1 MIKTKLRIA
10 QGSILPY
17 IAAVVAFLATL
28 ACFLDYDVTMTKFR
42 WEYILPMAYDSK
54 FLNIAWILQTGG
66 LLLLA
71 ILLIVAAKKYLA
83 VLVLPVTM
91 YAVANVFLVLE
102 NNSKYY
108 FLLIGALLVFYFFAL
123 MALNIIHSK
132 FPAMLVSIVIIAGV
146 AVLCVL
152 GKEPF
157 FFIDLNF
164 GEMFDMALLIQ
175 TLGYYAAILLVT
187 FSITEKYVAEIGE
200 APKKEASKKEPTK
213 KEAEPTVAPKKEE
226 APKESSNWS
235 LYERPLDASAE
246 DSADALFIAED
257 TKKAAQRN
265 EAFSVSDW
273 LDQQE
278 DDSKS
283 QAAATPITGT
293 GLQKSLKEEIVYDRD
308 QKLMYRK
315 KVNIFS
321 VIGLILSVAAIMLGV
336 VGLFN
341 IVEIEAL
348 QDDTVVLML
357 FALGLCMLCVFGT
370 RVTYKEYY
378 TKTIVTE
385 RKVVREESNWEE
397 FIANRLEE
405 DERNIASLTESYAKM
420 TAVYTRLLETTSE
433 LSNSVKA
440 LRMNPDAVQTIA
452 LEDAVKELSAEYDD
466 NAAFVVEPTS
476 EEAPEAVETE
486 AFEEQALEEPAFE
499 EQAAEEQIFE
509 EQAFEEQVAENKF
522 EDEFE
527 DEQEKNDYISMSDAF
542 AAYEAAR
549 EAEIR
554 RDAELTEAAEIAE
567 DAVEEAAEEV
577 AEEVAETYEEATE
590 VVEEVAETI
599 EEATENF
606 EAAEE
611 VVEAVAE
618 TAWAAAEPVK
628 EAVAAEYAPYDAA
641 SYEEAP
647 KEEEAEVVLP
657 TFRGFGYDDMDQKDD
672 TDLDDFFAG
681 KPYQM
686 KPFSA
691 RRSSAYYEEPDSD
704 EDDDMPKREYAESIK
719 ANLYGLLDDEE
730 VDDND
735 AEDTEPYFPSSMEEP
750 IEEAAEQVEEAHEDA
765 FGGAEEFKILGGAES
780 AVDELLNEQEDE
792 PMFSAAAD
800 PALPSR
806 EQEEVE
812 VEEVQSAP
820 AQDDE
825 RRRKLQEKLEMIYR
839 RNQEM
844 KRAKEDFKDLE
855 DDIIVIR

>member
-17 IAAVVAFLATL
+17 VAAIVAFLASL

-42 WEYILPMAYDSK
+42 WEYILPMSYDSK

-102 NNSKYY
+102 NNSKFY

-132 FPAMLVSIVIIAGV
+132 FPAMLASIVIIAGI
-146 AVLCVL
+146 AALCVL

-157 FFIDLNF
+157 VFRDVNF

-200 APKKEASKKEPTK
+200 APKKETSKKDASKKEAAP
-213 KEAEPTVAPKKEE
+213 EVAPKKAE

-235 LYERPLDASAE
+235 LYERPLDTTAE

-257 TKKAAQRN
+257 TQKAAQRN

-278 DDSKS
+278 ENSKS

-315 KVNIFS
+315 KVNVFS
-321 VIGLILSVAAIMLGV
+321 VVGLILSIAAIMLGV
-336 VGLFN
+336 VGLFD

-405 DERNIASLTESYAKM
+405 DERNIASLTDSYAKM
-420 TAVYTRLLETTSE
+420 TAVYTRLLETTAE
-433 LSNSVKA
+433 LSNNVKA
-440 LRMNPDAVQTIA
+440 LRMNPDAVQTMA
-452 LEDAVKELSAEYDD
+452 LEDAVKELAAEYEE
-466 NAAFVVEPTS
+466 NAGSFGVDSILAEELEKADVSEVE
-476 EEAPEAVETE
+476 
-486 AFEEQALEEPAFE
+486 
-499 EQAAEEQIFE
+499 AAEAEFE
-509 EQAFEEQVAENKF
+509 K
-522 EDEFE
+522 EFE
-527 DEQEKNDYISMSDAF
+527 DEQEESEYISMDAAF

-549 EAEIR
+549 EVESKR
-554 RDAELTEAAEIAE
+554 EAELTEAAELAE
-567 DAVEEAAEEV
+567 EATAEVAEEAEEAVEEIYEEAVEAAEAFEEAEETAEEVVEEAFEEV
-577 AEEVAETYEEATE
+577 AEEVAEEATEEVAEVFETAEEAVEEVTEEVAETVE
-590 VVEEVAETI
+590 VVEEVAE
-599 EEATENF
+599 
-606 EAAEE
+606 E
-611 VVEAVAE
+611 V
-618 TAWAAAEPVK
+618 
-628 EAVAAEYAPYDAA
+628 VAAEYAPF
-641 SYEEAP
+641 EEASHEETH
-647 KEEEAEVVLP
+647 EEEASDVVLP
-657 TFRGFGYDDMDQKDD
+657 TFRGFGYDDMDQKDEEF
-672 TDLDDFFAG
+672 DDFFAG
-681 KPYQM
+681 KQYQM

-691 RRSSAYYEEPDSD
+691 RRSTAYYEDVEGD
-704 EDDDMPKREYAESIK
+704 EDDDMPKREFAESIK
-719 ANLYGLLDDEE
+719 ANLYGLLDDDFEDSEE
-730 VDDND
+730 
-735 AEDTEPYFPSSMEEP
+735 AQEEPYFPSSVEEP
-750 IEEAAEQVEEAHEDA
+750 IEEAAEQVEEAAEDV
-765 FGGAEEFKILGGAES
+765 FGAAAEFKILSDAED
-780 AVDELLNEQEDE
+780 AVEELLNEQDDE
-792 PMFSAAAD
+792 PMFSAAPMGAD
-800 PALPSR
+800 PALPSQ

-812 VEEVQSAP
+812 EVQATP
-820 AQDDE
+820 VQDDE

-839 RNQEM
+839 RNQEQ